1 MNSLTNKRFAQYQQ
15 KLSNPHHEDDVEPK
29 LNTLITNSNLTNTK
43 LDSVITNTGNCDT
56 KLASVITNTGNCDT
70 KLDSLILFT
79 TTSISGVQTF
89 SLPILSTQYSSVI
102 DIGVQSG
109 LYTFYWSGDKDST
122 YINYQIL
129 VSADNITYHPF
140 TKAVFTQTPTKVE
153 THYQMPFRYHK
164 LEVFNNNASTAANTD
179 LHYSGRI

>member
-43 LDSVITNTGNCDT
+43 LDS
-56 KLASVITNTGNCDT
+56 
-70 KLDSLILFT
+70 LIQFT
-79 TTSISGVQTF
+79 TTSLSGVQTF
-89 SLPILSTQYSSVI
+89 ALPIVSTQYSSVI

-153 THYQMPFRYHK
+153 THYQMSFRYHK
-164 LEVFNNNASTAANTD
+164 LEVFNNNASTAANTN